1 MAWISVSSSG
11 IDSMLKPKT
20 WGTYWD
26 IFGEKLVGYMDIPKG
41 ARILDVGSGGGSVLY
56 PLTKRVGPQGYVT
69 GIELCNHCADKTAS
83 EIKRCHIKN
92 AESIYLDARQT
103 GFPDSYFDCIT
114 AGFIGW
120 NDYFDFEKNK
130 YTKPDL
136 LMKEITRLLKPSGIF
151 GISTWLLQEDLDWM
165 YMLLTS
171 QSIESKRNYHIENE
185 QGWRNIL
192 TEWEYTNIQ
201 IFIES
206 VTYAYESKD
215 FWWKEMTDYDWIEED
230 SNQEIIESMKNLA
243 FEKIKSKIKN
253 GRIPFTRRALFV
265 IGKKGGGK
273 TQ

>member
-1 MAWISVSSSG
+1 
-11 IDSMLKPKT
+11 
-20 WGTYWD
+20 
-26 IFGEKLVGYMDIPKG
+26 
-41 ARILDVGSGGGSVLY
+41 
-56 PLTKRVGPQGYVT
+56 
-69 GIELCNHCADKTAS
+69 
-83 EIKRCHIKN
+83 
-92 AESIYLDARQT
+92 
-103 GFPDSYFDCIT
+103 
-114 AGFIGW
+114 
-120 NDYFDFEKNK
+120 
-130 YTKPDL
+130 
-136 LMKEITRLLKPSGIF
+136 
-151 GISTWLLQEDLDWM
+151 
-165 YMLLTS
+165 MLLTS